1 MIKGIRCAFIKLR
14 PLLPKQPKQIL
25 SLLVSCEFQDFLAAF
40 CLWWGVR
47 ELDEAILKLKIE
59 EFTHYNCFLRL
70 RQYIFTYLI
79 LRFSSVYSKSII
91 QI

>member
-1 MIKGIRCAFIKLR
+1 MDKKFGSNVMIKGIHCAFIKLR

-59 EFTHYNCFLRL
+59 EFTHYNCFC
-70 RQYIFTYLI
+70 
-79 LRFSSVYSKSII
+79 V
-91 QI
+91 